1 MTTSGHA
8 ITPEIAAMLQQATRK
23 RFAPKSLIMREGENS
38 DVLYFIL
45 AGSVTVLVEDPHGEE
60 LILAYLGPGEFFGEL
75 SLFDT
80 AAKRS
85 ASVRARTDC
94 ELAVITYERF
104 RDLMQAAPGQL
115 LPLIGQIARALLDLA
130 ADSEAITHPDGM
142 LVRITREELGRLVNC
157 SREMAGRVL
166 LDLQQQGLIEVH
178 GKSIVVRGVFPFHTP
193 PAKDPSTPGSN
204 ATPISP
210 PSVGRNRALVHTIP
224 SRAQR
229 LFKTVN

>member
-104 RDLMQAAPGQL
+104 RDLMQAAPGHL
-115 LPLIGQIARALLDLA
+115 LPLIGQIARRLRAASQKLGNLAFVDVAGRIARALLDLA

-178 GKSIVVRGVFPFHTP
+178 GKSIVVRGVFPFHA
-193 PAKDPSTPGSN
+193 PAKDPSTP
-204 ATPISP
+204 
-210 PSVGRNRALVHTIP
+210 
-224 SRAQR
+224 
-229 LFKTVN
+229 